1 VHYDPPAAR
10 ARAQGAARGQGR
22 GMLLRLVGAAG
33 SRALAWPFSKLWRCG
48 GCAGSGG
55 TVWSSVRACGIA
67 LQVSRAALGPR
78 VPGGVAG
85 AALGVAVTSSACG
98 WAGRSVFPISASDST
113 SVYLRLIGTLERVR
127 SSHYPVSYCRAPLK
141 R

>member
-1 VHYDPPAAR
+1 
-10 ARAQGAARGQGR
+10 
-22 GMLLRLVGAAG
+22 MLLRLVGAAG

-67 LQVSRAALGPR
+67 LQVSKEALCPQ
-78 VPGGVAG
+78 VLGGVAG
-85 AALGVAVTSSACG
+85 AALHVAVTSSARV
-98 WAGRSVFPISASDST
+98 WVARSCFRVSARAST
-113 SVYLRLIGTLERVR
+113 SVYLPLIGALERVGDNLYPF
-127 SSHYPVSYCRAPLK
+127 SSCRAPFK